1 MRVCITGIGGLIG
14 STVAEVA
21 HAAGHTVWGVDSDER
36 GRLFGADGSV
46 AWRMAELAAKGIDIT
61 HDDFRSAMHLVAGA
75 DLVVH
80 CASQPSHD
88 YSRSHVLYDS
98 AVNYMGTVALL
109 ETTRELAPKAV
120 FAFMSTNKV
129 YGDAVNSW
137 SMRQNGDWYEP
148 EGYRRKGVS
157 EDDLSIDA
165 SLHTPFGV
173 SKTAADLMVQEYRQ
187 SFGMTTVSLRCGC
200 LTGKGGSA
208 VELQGFLGYLV
219 KCAVEGKP
227 YTVYGH
233 GGYQVRDNID
243 ATDVARAILLYAA
256 NPKQAVYNI
265 GGGPANAVS
274 VNEVIAYLR
283 DRHGCEFATL
293 EGPARVGDH
302 RWWVTDTSRF
312 ETDYPQWKPLRSV
325 WSVIDELVDA
335 ARQQAA
341 A

>member
-1 MRVCITGIGGLIG
+1 MRVVVTGIGGLIG
-14 STVAEVA
+14 STVAEA
-21 HAAGHTVWGVDSDER
+21 ARAAGHTVWGIDSDER
-36 GRLFGADGSV
+36 GRLFGAAGSV
-46 AWRMAELAAKGIDIT
+46 AWRIAELEAKGIDVT
-61 HDDFRSAMHLVAGA
+61 RDDFRSVLHLVAGA

-98 AVNYMGTVALL
+98 DLNYMGTVELL
-109 ETTRELAPKAV
+109 EAVREHAPKAV
-120 FAFMSTNKV
+120 FVFMSTNKV
-129 YGDAVNSW
+129 YGDRVNNW
-137 SMRQNGDWYEP
+137 TYEVVGERYVP
-148 EGYRRKGVS
+148 LDGPNATTEY
-157 EDDLSIDA
+157 LTIDA

-173 SKTAADLMVQEYRQ
+173 SKTAADLMVQEYRR
-187 SFGMTTVSLRCGC
+187 SFGMTTVSFRCGC
-200 LTGKGGSA
+200 LTGRGGSA

-243 ATDVARAILLYAA
+243 ASDVARAVLLYAA

-274 VNEVIAYLR
+274 VNEVVAYLR
-283 DRHGCEFATL
+283 QRHGCEFATL
-293 EGPARVGDH
+293 DGPARVGDH
-302 RWWVTDTSRF
+302 KWWVTNTASF
-312 ETDYPQWKPLRSV
+312 ETDYPQWKPLKSV
-325 WSVIDELVDA
+325 WTVIDELVDA
-335 ARQQAA
+335 AHQQAA